1 MRWKMKN
8 EIACHCERELPGA
21 FCVCAY
27 LRFFCS
33 SDVTAISHVEIHLKS
48 QECASKRDLLRPWP
62 DSYSEV
68 LLLAICLHWPHAQY
82 KGHLAP
88 LINEDPIQCTIVR
101 SESFQSMATYQKNAR
116 WEDLQNH
123 SSGQL
128 RFSRWC
134 KNQHPGIPSNA
145 ESWHLLGLQQFWLHS
160 AISQDESVSILAW
173 HSGQETSVREM
184 LLQEGDCSIHSQ
196 CFRNHL

>member
-1 MRWKMKN
+1 MSVN
-8 EIACHCERELPGA
+8 CLAHSVSALI
-21 FCVCAY
+21 CV
-27 LRFFCS
+27 FFCS

-101 SESFQSMATYQKNAR
+101 SESFQSMATYQKKTRGEKTCRITHRANFVFHDGVKINTLAFHQMQKAGIYLVSSNFGFIMQYLKMNLFRFLRGTLAR
-116 WEDLQNH
+116 
-123 SSGQL
+123 
-128 RFSRWC
+128 
-134 KNQHPGIPSNA
+134 
-145 ESWHLLGLQQFWLHS
+145 
-160 AISQDESVSILAW
+160 
-173 HSGQETSVREM
+173 GQETSVREM

-196 CFRNHL
+196 CFRNYL